1 MAVTKASFMARPKI
15 KSLPGAEKERRW
27 KQHLMSEGGIRD
39 RRRPTVSGKGNYFLD
54 AMRAIDNRIL
64 KRLPKGSFQSAGSAL
79 GGYLGAPQLGGAAGN
94 LLSQITGRGNY
105 KVNTNSIIEGDDL
118 KPSQLSFSS
127 SGAAAVRL
135 RKREYIGSVVAPEEP
150 SAFTTTTYRLQSTD
164 QTTFPW
170 LAEIAGHFT
179 EWQLQGCVFSF
190 ETSSSNYAANMALG
204 TIALGTKY
212 NSNERQ
218 FRNMEEILQ
227 SPYHTRGNPSE
238 SLMHGIE
245 CDPTLQVSERLFTRR
260 PGCEGPPNLYDHGV
274 VTIATEGLPASSGT
288 ILGRLFV
295 TYDIELSLPVLPNVT
310 LASGMSSIFSTN
322 AIATTGPAFGGALN
336 MVHKAGQLMLGGGVE
351 DNIVVLNESNGPH
364 VKPDTSNEADLI
376 AWISDSSTVPGG
388 QYYTFARAGSYN
400 ISVTFSSS
408 DMSIVPASW
417 HAFIGVQPVTPHLQ
431 VTGVDWDIS
440 PSLSAFGSYYQAA
453 VYTAVIT
460 TTYDEQ
466 SVLFTRQNPYP
477 VQSIINLV
485 VASR

>member
-15 KSLPGAEKERRW
+15 KSLPGPEKERRW

-79 GGYLGAPQLGGAAGN
+79 GSYIGAPQLGGAAGN

-127 SGAAAVRL
+127 NGAAAVRL

-150 SAFTTTTYRLQSTD
+150 SAFSTTTYRLQSTD
-164 QTTFPW
+164 QVTFPW

-179 EWQLQGCVFSF
+179 EWQLQGCVFSY
-190 ETSSSNYAANMALG
+190 ETASSPYAANMALG
-204 TIALGTKY
+204 SVALGTKY
-212 NSNERQ
+212 NSNERP

-274 VTIATEGLPASSGT
+274 VTIATEGLPASPGT

-295 TYDIELSLPVLPNVT
+295 TYDIELSLPVLPNPT
-310 LASGMSSIFSTN
+310 LASGMSAVFSTG
-322 AIATTGPAFGGALN
+322 ALESSGPAFGPATNL
-336 MVHKAGQLMLGGGVE
+336 VHKTGELMVGAGTE
-351 DNIVVLNESNGPH
+351 DNIVVLGPSNGPH
-364 VKPDTSNEADLI
+364 VRPSTSNEQDLI
-376 AWISDSSTVPGG
+376 AWISDADVIAGG
-388 QYYTFARAGSYN
+388 QYITFAQPGSYN
-400 ISVTFSSS
+400 LSVTFTSG
-408 DMSIVPASW
+408 DMSITSASW
-417 HAFIGVQPVTPHLQ
+417 PGFITAAAVTPQLQ
-431 VTGVDWDIS
+431 VTGIGWDLT
-440 PSLSAFGSYYQAA
+440 PSMYYLDNYYRGA
-453 VYTAVIT
+453 VFTSVIT
-460 TTYDEQ
+460 TTDSDQ
-466 SVLFTRQNPYP
+466 TVLFTRQHPYP